1 MRFLRIGGGLF
12 DGTLRQFGHEVLPFG
27 FPDGDAFR
35 DPETARSLLAGAAE
49 SFRPDWILQVDD
61 STPLVHLGLERF
73 PIPKAWYAVDSH
85 LHAWHAHYAALF
97 DRVFCA
103 QANQVERLGAYL
115 ASQGAVTWL
124 PPCFNGEPAFLP
136 WAQRV
141 HDVAFVGT
149 LDPALNP
156 ARLALLEGLAGLG
169 LAVHAVRGEYAP
181 VYTRA
186 RVVINQA
193 AADDLNFRVFEAM
206 GCGALLLT
214 DAISHSL
221 SAIGEPGRDF
231 LVYAPGDAAD
241 LARQARWALAH
252 PAEAEAMARRG
263 QERVKAGHL
272 IRHRAGTLVRE
283 LMAPAFRSPSRV
295 PGPVPGPDRAH
306 LPAQLAATLEHV
318 SRLEL
323 PADITRMFARRA
335 RSAAGDALMADPG
348 SPWALLVLAQLEL
361 EAGRPG
367 PALAFL
373 EKAPGHAGIGYRRRY
388 LQLMALLLA
397 FAGRLEEAEQALGEG
412 LREFPGDGGLARLR
426 EVIAAGP
433 RVRPPAGIS
442 PGPLPA

>member
-12 DGTLRQFGHEVLPFG
+12 DAALRREGHEVLPA
-27 FPDGDAFR
+27 PAASPGDAFR
-35 DPETARSLLAGAAE
+35 DPETARSLLADAVA
-49 SFRPDWILQVDD
+49 SSRPDWILQVDD

-73 PIPKAWYAVDSH
+73 PVRKAWYAVDSH

-103 QANQVERLGAYL
+103 QANQVERLGAYRD
-115 ASQGAVTWL
+115 AVTWL
-124 PPCFNGEPAFLP
+124 PPCFTGEPAFLP
-136 WAQRV
+136 WPQRV
-141 HDVAFVGT
+141 HDAAFVGT

-156 ARLALLEGLAGLG
+156 ARVALLDALAKLG
-169 LAVHAVRGEYAP
+169 VAVHAVGGDYTP

-186 RVVINQA
+186 RVVVNQA

-263 QERVKAGHL
+263 QEKVKAAHL
-272 IRHRAGTLVRE
+272 VRHRAGTLLRE
-283 LMAPAFRSPSRV
+283 LAAQSQAARSPA
-295 PGPVPGPDRAH
+295 PGPAHARAH
-306 LPAQLAATLEHV
+306 LAAALEHV
-318 SRLEL
+318 SRLDL
-323 PADITRMFARRA
+323 PADIARMFARRA
-335 RSAAGDALMADPG
+335 RSAAGDALAEDPG

-373 EKAPGHAGIGYRRRY
+373 EKAPGHAGAGYRLRY

-397 FAGRLEEAEQALGEG
+397 FAGRLEDAKQALGEG
-412 LREFPGDGGLARLR
+412 LREFPGDGGLAGLR
-426 EVIAAGP
+426 EVLEAGP
-433 RVRPPAGIS
+433 RVRPTDGAS
-442 PGPLPA
+442 PGPRPA